1 MRRKRFACSVV
12 LTLFAACDDRRPTAP
27 AIDAS
32 TGATSAS
39 VDVRLAVA
47 SSKPQRTT
55 RSVIAIRGLDKKIA
69 GLERRLKHFPKQ
81 VLNKPALIGWLS
93 SRASALGRVSDL
105 DRMVE
110 LADEL
115 AKEPVN
121 QRNLLAR
128 AKAYGHVH
136 RFAKA
141 LALLDQLDAM
151 QKRPSAA
158 TREARGVVL
167 MALGKYREAF
177 VRLRQDGKPPHTSK
191 LGLEAMVLGRLGR
204 YREADEKFMAAER
217 AYRDVSPFVF
227 AWLYF
232 QRASMWDRAGDGEKA
247 ERYYRRAVHHL
258 PEHAHAV
265 SHLTSFVS
273 PSEAERLLEAVVK
286 TSDDPEYRAAL
297 GALKNAREP
306 KSGDALIEEAKRGY
320 DALMAKHPL
329 AFADHAGWFYLGV
342 GRDPHRAVEVASMN
356 LSARHTPEAFELK
369 IASLLAVGE
378 HDEACETA
386 HEAIA
391 APFLPLALG
400 AACAGAFEACGQ
412 TLQAA
417 ELRQAAK

>member
-1 MRRKRFACSVV
+1 M
-12 LTLFAACDDRRPTAP
+12 
-27 AIDAS
+27 
-32 TGATSAS
+32 
-39 VDVRLAVA
+39 
-47 SSKPQRTT
+47 
-55 RSVIAIRGLDKKIA
+55 IAIRGLDKKIA

-177 VRLRQDGKPPHTSK
+177 VRLRQDGKPPNTSK

-204 YREADEKFMAAER
+204 YDDAEAKFSQAESVFR
-217 AYRDVSPFVF
+217 GVSPFVL
-227 AWLYF
+227 AWLRF
-232 QRASMWDRAGDGEKA
+232 QRGSMWDRAGQSDKA
-247 ERYYRRAVHHL
+247 QRHYQRAVFHL

-265 SHLTSFVS
+265 SHLAAFVS
-273 PSEAERLLEAVVK
+273 AAEAERMYEALLK
-286 TSDDPEYRAAL
+286 TSDDPEHRAAL
-297 GALKNAREP
+297 GSLRNARQAG
-306 KSGDALIEEAKRGY
+306 SGDALIEEAKSQYRV
-320 DALMAKHPL
+320 LMKKLPL
-329 AFADHAGWFYLGV
+329 AFADHAGWFWLGA
-342 GRDPHRAVEVASMN
+342 GGDPHRALEVATLN
-356 LSARHTPEAFELK
+356 LGARRTSEAYALK
-369 IASLLAVGE
+369 IASLLAVGDK
-378 HDEACETA
+378 DEACQTA
-386 HEAIA
+386 DA
-391 APFLPLALG
+391 AAEVEPLPPGLRATC
-400 AACAGAFEACGQ
+400 AAAFDACGRS
-412 TLQAA
+412 LRAE
-417 ELRQAAK
+417 ELRQKP